1 MATKPREAFAVGVPC
16 RKVSGSNEP
25 SQGQKAS
32 ARDCCRQARFGRVA
46 WSLAILVAGMTA
58 PIHAEQPR
66 PAEQP
71 TPAEQQRPSQR
82 PAMRQMPV
90 SSALQMPPSQRDLVA
105 ARKELKARFR
115 EPLLHTE
122 TTAGAMAAAEEL
134 FAAAISEEE
143 PRLKWLLLA
152 ESRRLATTAGN
163 AAAITRAIT
172 LACATYEFDALE
184 LELRSLTE
192 IPLRSLDSARAVAFA
207 TVAENL
213 ALRAEADG
221 RLEIAVSGQTLAIRA
236 WQRAGNTTAA
246 RRAAIRHDALENA
259 RQQRLSEQKLQ
270 PKNPG

>member
-32 ARDCCRQARFGRVA
+32 ACDCCRQARFGRVA

-58 PIHAEQPR
+58 PAH
-66 PAEQP
+66 AEQP

>member
-1 MATKPREAFAVGVPC
+1 
-16 RKVSGSNEP
+16 
-25 SQGQKAS
+25 
-32 ARDCCRQARFGRVA
+32 
-46 WSLAILVAGMTA
+46 
-58 PIHAEQPR
+58 
-66 PAEQP
+66 
-71 TPAEQQRPSQR
+71 
-82 PAMRQMPV
+82 
-90 SSALQMPPSQRDLVA
+90 MPPSQRDLVA

-246 RRAAIRHDALENA
+246 RRAAIRYDALENA

>member
-1 MATKPREAFAVGVPC
+1 
-16 RKVSGSNEP
+16 
-25 SQGQKAS
+25 
-32 ARDCCRQARFGRVA
+32 
-46 WSLAILVAGMTA
+46 MTA
-58 PIHAEQPR
+58 PAH
-66 PAEQP
+66 AEQP
-71 TPAEQQRPSQR
+71 TPAEQPTLSQR

-172 LACATYEFDALE
+172 LACATWEFDALE

-221 RLEIAVSGQTLAIRA
+221 RLEMAVSGQTLAIRA

-259 RQQRLSEQKLQ
+259 RRQRLSEQKLQ

>member
-16 RKVSGSNEP
+16 RKVSGSQEP

-58 PIHAEQPR
+58 PAHAEQPTPAPR

-71 TPAEQQRPSQR
+71 RPSQR

>member
-16 RKVSGSNEP
+16 RKVSGSQEP

-32 ARDCCRQARFGRVA
+32 ARDCCWQARFGRVA

-58 PIHAEQPR
+58 QAHAEQPR
-66 PAEQP
+66 PAAQP
-71 TPAEQQRPSQR
+71 RPAEQPRPSQR

>member
-1 MATKPREAFAVGVPC
+1 MATKPREAFAVGVPW

-58 PIHAEQPR
+58 PAH
-66 PAEQP
+66 AEQP

>member
-1 MATKPREAFAVGVPC
+1 VATNPREAFAVGVPC

-32 ARDCCRQARFGRVA
+32 ARDCYRQARFGRVA
-46 WSLAILVAGMTA
+46 WSLAILVVGMTA
-58 PIHAEQPR
+58 PIHTEQPR
-66 PAEQP
+66 PAAQQR
-71 TPAEQQRPSQR
+71 PAEQQRPSQR